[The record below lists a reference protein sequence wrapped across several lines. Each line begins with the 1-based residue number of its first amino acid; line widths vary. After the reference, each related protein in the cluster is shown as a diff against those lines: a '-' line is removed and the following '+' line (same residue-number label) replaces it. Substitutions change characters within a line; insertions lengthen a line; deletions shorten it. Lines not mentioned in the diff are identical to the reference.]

1 MLHLWLRA
9 CVEIFFLID
18 CLSHFTHFWDWIKC
32 RVSDGLLYRL
42 SLEPAAR
49 LMNQFSIL
57 IPSFNAHKYVYP
69 VCWVPKKEFFYYL
82 KLPRST
88 IKKSEEKYV
97 FGRLRPSLIVF
108 ISLQKTNTTFV
119 FRHILK
125 YVVLWSKSKNTFR
138 YFCLIVDFRSLVII
152 IIIFVKL

>member
-9 CVEIFFLID
+9 LCWNFFLIN
-18 CLSHFTHFWDWIKC
+18 CLSHFTCFWDWIKC

-49 LMNQFSIL
+49 LVNQFSRL

-69 VCWVPKKEFFYYL
+69 EYWVPEKEFLF
-82 KLPRST
+82 KASQ
-88 IKKSEEKYV
+88 KYNHKV
-97 FGRLRPSLIVF
+97 RRKICLQPSSSILGRLYLTT
-108 ISLQKTNTTFV
+108 KTNTTFV
-119 FRHILK
+119 FWHILK
-125 YVVLWSKSKNTFR
+125 YVNLWSESKNTFR
-138 YFCLIVDFRSLVII
+138 HFCLIVDFQSLVVI